1 MKLLWVKADKI
12 GSKIIRWGLNS
23 DCSHFGISFDED
35 EQGRGIA
42 FHSYGVGTQLE
53 WLREFKKKYTIVHSL
68 TPSWAMTLQEEEN
81 VYKAILDEEAGRLYD
96 YAGISFFALIAL
108 RNKMTG
114 KTSLPTSNSWQ
125 KDNMRLCT
133 GIAPTVFKALGIIF
147 PPNVDVE
154 MITPL
159 QLLDIAK
166 KSGKLI

>member
-1 MKLLWVKADKI
+1 
-12 GSKIIRWGLNS
+12 
-23 DCSHFGISFDED
+23 
-35 EQGRGIA
+35 
-42 FHSYGVGTQLE
+42 
-53 WLREFKKKYTIVHSL
+53 
-68 TPSWAMTLQEEEN
+68 MTLQEEEN